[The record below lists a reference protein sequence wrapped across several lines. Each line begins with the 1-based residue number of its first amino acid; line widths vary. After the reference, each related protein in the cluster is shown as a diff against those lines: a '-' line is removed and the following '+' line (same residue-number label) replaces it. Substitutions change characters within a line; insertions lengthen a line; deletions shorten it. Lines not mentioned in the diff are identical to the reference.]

1 MKKDD
6 FDVEFV
12 EKFSNID
19 FSAESKSKE
28 KNLEKLKANLKK
40 INKERDFRMNK
51 RIRKPAVIAVAAII
65 ILSLSMVVYGQDI
78 VNAIRNITLGNH
90 AEFVVAG
97 QDAVP
102 LPEELI
108 GQLFDAEGNIL
119 NYFPETRELFDANGV
134 HVGITF
140 EGDTLMI
147 MSVEELMERYSV
159 VTCSSHFDF
168 LEFHNIKEG
177 AAHFITDVLMP
188 AYLPDGYEF
197 EKVSFFVS
205 SLEELAEY
213 GANKYMTVH
222 ISDGEH
228 ELRWQVRFMDETSGF
243 IACATQYAR
252 EIQING
258 HNAVVDMSTVNIL
271 IGDVMYMF
279 FANENVDVDGLI
291 RIAESLR

>member
-1 MKKDD
+1 MKKDN
-6 FDVEFV
+6 FDVEFIN
-12 EKFSNID
+12 KCKNID
-19 FSAESKSKE
+19 FSKESTNKE
-28 KNLEKLKANLKK
+28 RNLEELKTKL
-40 INKERDFRMNK
+40 IMMNKERDFRMKK
-51 RIRKPAVIAVAAII
+51 RIRKPALIAVAAIV
-65 ILSLSMVVYGQDI
+65 ILSFSMVVYGQEI
-78 VNAIRNITLGNH
+78 VNMIRNITLGNH

-108 GQLFDAEGNIL
+108 GQLFDAEGNVL
-119 NYFPETRELFDANGV
+119 NYFPDTRELFDADGV

-140 EGDTLMI
+140 DGDNLVI

-159 VTCSSHFDF
+159 VTCSSAFETLDF
-168 LEFHNIKEG
+168 YDVEEG
-177 AAHFITDVLMP
+177 RAHFITDVLMP
-188 AYLPDGYEF
+188 AYLPEGYEF

-222 ISDGEH
+222 INDGEH

-243 IACATQYAR
+243 VASATQYAR

-258 HNAVVDMSTVNIL
+258 HDAVVDMGMLNVL